1 MAARAPSLLPA
12 EGGIRADGPPASVLT
27 ERILRRYFKVEARI
41 GEMSH
46 GAGLSIE
53 PLAARTSSAG

>member
-1 MAARAPSLLPA
+1 MAARAPSLLLA
-12 EGGIRADGPPASVLT
+12 EGGIRADGPPASVLI
-27 ERILRRYFKVEARI
+27 ERNVGRYFKVEARV

-46 GAGLSIE
+46 GAGLSIG